1 MSSGVKKGVKS
12 KVKKE
17 ETYDD
22 DDDFVDTKPKIQ
34 QPSPNDDVDEKPS
47 VANTSSSNKRKRVK
61 KEEEWEVIN
70 QIGVKDENNGVKK
83 REKKIFDLPGQKRD
97 PPDERDPSRIFYES
111 LYKQVPTS
119 EMAAFWMMES
129 GLLTFEEASKVCQK
143 KLQMKQ
149 QQKLASPMKA
159 VVTVKKESG
168 TVKRN
173 IISATEETTTKKS
186 KGAVKSSKRKSDD
199 NQTDNDSDDD
209 FASPVNRGKKPRA
222 GKKSKAT

>member
-34 QPSPNDDVDEKPS
+34 QPSPNDD
-47 VANTSSSNKRKRVK
+47 RVK